1 MNTVT
6 VNPFNFTTR
15 EVSNIEYLASE
26 HKLEVKV
33 YKQNNLYSLHVLE
46 KFYCAYHDPLSLVL
60 AENVKTKK
68 EAMQT
73 ANNFINWLDDQKGDI
88 YNNGYNVS
96 AIYVSLD
103 K

>member
-1 MNTVT
+1 MTMLT
-6 VNPFNFTTR
+6 VNQFNFSKRDAETL
-15 EVSNIEYLASE
+15 EYLASE

-33 YKQNNLYSLHVLE
+33 YKQNNTYSVYVFENTIYSLDDR
-46 KFYCAYHDPLSLVL
+46 FNYCL

-73 ANNFINWLDDQKGDI
+73 ANNFINWLDEQKGDI
-88 YNNGYNVS
+88 FGNGYNVPVKYFS
-96 AIYVSLD
+96 FD